1 MKTDIMKNVIILK
14 NLPSNLI
21 DEAIVIVKDKK
32 KIKDIN
38 YSEFIKDGGEKFS
51 SSANRQTSNRVI
63 QGYMKEE
70 DLKKLEDT
78 KKEERKYVIK
88 EAEIVVTNYLSKI
101 DNKMPEKRIKRLEK
115 SYKRA
120 KKMSIILGI
129 ISVISIICAI
139 LRFFILFLPQKL
151 RAMCT

>member
-1 MKTDIMKNVIILK
+1 MKTDVMKNVIILK

-51 SSANRQTSNRVI
+51 SSVNRQTSNRVI
-63 QGYMKEE
+63 QGDMKEE
-70 DLKKLEDT
+70 DFKKLEDT

-139 LRFFILFLPQKL
+139 AF
-151 RAMCT
+151 

>member
-38 YSEFIKDGGEKFS
+38 YSEFIIDGGEKFS
-51 SSANRQTSNRVI
+51 SSVNRQTSNRVI

-139 LRFFILFLPQKL
+139 AF
-151 RAMCT
+151 

>member
-1 MKTDIMKNVIILK
+1 MKTDVMKNVIILK

-51 SSANRQTSNRVI
+51 SSGNRQTSNRVI

-78 KKEERKYVIK
+78 KKEDRKYVIK

-139 LRFFILFLPQKL
+139 AF
-151 RAMCT
+151 

>member
-1 MKTDIMKNVIILK
+1 MKTDVMKNVIILK

-32 KIKDIN
+32 RIKDIN

-78 KKEERKYVIK
+78 KKEDRKYVIK

-101 DNKMPEKRIKRLEK
+101 DNKMPEKKIKRLEK

-139 LRFFILFLPQKL
+139 AF
-151 RAMCT
+151 

>member
-51 SSANRQTSNRVI
+51 SSANKQTSNRVI

-101 DNKMPEKRIKRLEK
+101 DNKMPEKKIKRLEK

-129 ISVISIICAI
+129 ISVISIICAVA
-139 LRFFILFLPQKL
+139 F
-151 RAMCT
+151 

>member
-1 MKTDIMKNVIILK
+1 MKTDVMKNVIILK

-51 SSANRQTSNRVI
+51 SSANKQTSNRVI

-88 EAEIVVTNYLSKI
+88 EAEIVVSNYLSKI
-101 DNKMPEKRIKRLEK
+101 DNKMPEKKIKRLEK

-120 KKMSIILGI
+120 KKISIILGI
-129 ISVISIICAI
+129 ISIVSIICAI
-139 LRFFILFLPQKL
+139 AF
-151 RAMCT
+151 

>member
-1 MKTDIMKNVIILK
+1 MKTDVMKKVIILK

-51 SSANRQTSNRVI
+51 SSVNRQTSNRVI

-101 DNKMPEKRIKRLEK
+101 DNKMPEKKIKRLEK

-139 LRFFILFLPQKL
+139 AF
-151 RAMCT
+151 

>member
-1 MKTDIMKNVIILK
+1 MKTDVMKKVIILK

-51 SSANRQTSNRVI
+51 SSVNRQTSNRVI

-78 KKEERKYVIK
+78 KKEDRKYVIK

-139 LRFFILFLPQKL
+139 AF
-151 RAMCT
+151 

>member
-1 MKTDIMKNVIILK
+1 MKTDVMKNVIILK

-78 KKEERKYVIK
+78 KKEDRKYVIK

-101 DNKMPEKRIKRLEK
+101 DNKMPEKKIKRLEK

-139 LRFFILFLPQKL
+139 AF
-151 RAMCT
+151 

>member
-1 MKTDIMKNVIILK
+1 MKTDVMKNVIILK

-51 SSANRQTSNRVI
+51 SSANRQTSNKVI

-139 LRFFILFLPQKL
+139 AF
-151 RAMCT
+151 

>member
-1 MKTDIMKNVIILK
+1 MKTDVMKNVIILK

-32 KIKDIN
+32 KIKDIT

-139 LRFFILFLPQKL
+139 AF
-151 RAMCT
+151 

>member
-51 SSANRQTSNRVI
+51 SSANKQTSNRVI

-78 KKEERKYVIK
+78 KKEDRKYVIK
-88 EAEIVVTNYLSKI
+88 EAEIVVSNYLSKI

-139 LRFFILFLPQKL
+139 AF
-151 RAMCT
+151 

>member
-51 SSANRQTSNRVI
+51 SSANKQTSNRVI

-129 ISVISIICAI
+129 ISVMSIICAI
-139 LRFFILFLPQKL
+139 AF
-151 RAMCT
+151 

>member
-1 MKTDIMKNVIILK
+1 MKTDVMKNVIILK

-21 DEAIVIVKDKK
+21 DEAIVIVKDRK

-51 SSANRQTSNRVI
+51 SSVNRQTSNRVI

-101 DNKMPEKRIKRLEK
+101 DNKMPEKKIKRLEK

-139 LRFFILFLPQKL
+139 AF
-151 RAMCT
+151 

>member
-51 SSANRQTSNRVI
+51 SSVNRQTSNRVI

-78 KKEERKYVIK
+78 KKEDRKYVIK

-139 LRFFILFLPQKL
+139 AF
-151 RAMCT
+151 

>member
-1 MKTDIMKNVIILK
+1 MKTDVMKNVIILK

-78 KKEERKYVIK
+78 KKEDRKYVIK

-139 LRFFILFLPQKL
+139 AF
-151 RAMCT
+151 

>member
-139 LRFFILFLPQKL
+139 AF
-151 RAMCT
+151 

>member
-51 SSANRQTSNRVI
+51 SSANKQTSNRVI

-101 DNKMPEKRIKRLEK
+101 DNKMPEKKIKRLEK

-120 KKMSIILGI
+120 KKMSVLLGI
-129 ISVISIICAI
+129 ISAISTICAI
-139 LRFFILFLPQKL
+139 AF
-151 RAMCT
+151 

>member
-1 MKTDIMKNVIILK
+1 MKTDVMKNVIILK

-51 SSANRQTSNRVI
+51 SSVNRQTSNRAI

-101 DNKMPEKRIKRLEK
+101 DNKMPEKKIKRLEK

-139 LRFFILFLPQKL
+139 AF
-151 RAMCT
+151 

>member
-1 MKTDIMKNVIILK
+1 MKTDVMKNVIILK

-51 SSANRQTSNRVI
+51 SSVNRQTSNRVI

-78 KKEERKYVIK
+78 KKEDRKYVIK

-129 ISVISIICAI
+129 ISVMSIICAI
-139 LRFFILFLPQKL
+139 AF
-151 RAMCT
+151 

>member
-1 MKTDIMKNVIILK
+1 MKKDIMKIVIILK

-51 SSANRQTSNRVI
+51 SSANKQTSNRVI

-78 KKEERKYVIK
+78 KKEDRKYVIK

-129 ISVISIICAI
+129 ISVMSIICAI
-139 LRFFILFLPQKL
+139 AF
-151 RAMCT
+151 

>member
-1 MKTDIMKNVIILK
+1 MKTDIMKNVIILR

-38 YSEFIKDGGEKFS
+38 YNEFIKDGGEKFS
-51 SSANRQTSNRVI
+51 SSANKQTSNRVI

-78 KKEERKYVIK
+78 KKEDRKYVIK

-139 LRFFILFLPQKL
+139 AF
-151 RAMCT
+151 

>member
-51 SSANRQTSNRVI
+51 SSANKQTSNRVI

-78 KKEERKYVIK
+78 KKEDRKYVIK
-88 EAEIVVTNYLSKI
+88 EAEIVVSNYLSKI
-101 DNKMPEKRIKRLEK
+101 DNKMPEKKIKRLEK

-120 KKMSIILGI
+120 KKISIILGI
-129 ISVISIICAI
+129 ISIVSIICAI
-139 LRFFILFLPQKL
+139 AF
-151 RAMCT
+151 

>member
-1 MKTDIMKNVIILK
+1 MKTDVMKNVIILK

-21 DEAIVIVKDKK
+21 DEAIVVVKDKK

-51 SSANRQTSNRVI
+51 NSANRQTSNRVI

-78 KKEERKYVIK
+78 KKEDRKYVIK

-101 DNKMPEKRIKRLEK
+101 DNKMPEKKMKRLER

-120 KKMSIILGI
+120 KKMSVFLGI
-129 ISVISIICAI
+129 ISAISTICAI
-139 LRFFILFLPQKL
+139 AF
-151 RAMCT
+151 

>member
-1 MKTDIMKNVIILK
+1 
-14 NLPSNLI
+14 
-21 DEAIVIVKDKK
+21 
-32 KIKDIN
+32 
-38 YSEFIKDGGEKFS
+38 
-51 SSANRQTSNRVI
+51 
-63 QGYMKEE
+63 MKEE

-78 KKEERKYVIK
+78 KKEDRKYVIK

-101 DNKMPEKRIKRLEK
+101 DNKMPEKKIKRLEK

-139 LRFFILFLPQKL
+139 AF
-151 RAMCT
+151 